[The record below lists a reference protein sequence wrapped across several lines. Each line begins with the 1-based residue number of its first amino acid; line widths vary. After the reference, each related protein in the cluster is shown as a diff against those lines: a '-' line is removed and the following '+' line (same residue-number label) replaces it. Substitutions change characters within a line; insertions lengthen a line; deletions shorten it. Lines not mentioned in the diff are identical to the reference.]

1 MHNILMIVRREYR
14 ERVRKP
20 SFWIGTLLFPTLMIG
35 MIFAQVGFAMLESQE
50 TLRIALVDQTGR
62 LHAAADLALAENKL
76 KSGERQYELLPES
89 VDGGAEAAFQRLRP
103 RILSGELFGALTV
116 GENIDADDNVH
127 YYTKNVGNADATRDL
142 ERALSRAL
150 MELRIER
157 ASLSVTPDQIAKL
170 TKRVEAQTVQV
181 SEEGESKRGFFSAY
195 FSTFIFVF
203 LLYMSLLIYGIMML
217 QGVLEEKSSRIMEV
231 LLGSVSPTQLMTGK
245 ILGIGLV
252 GLTQVLLYALTAGAA
267 RAFILAR
274 GAGGEMQGFV
284 EGFSPLKLAFFVLF
298 FVLGYFL
305 YVSLFAAI
313 GSVCNSMEEA
323 QNLQTPVVM
332 CLVIPMIATFL
343 LLKQPDSTASIVFSL
358 IPLFT
363 PMVMFMRIMVLTPPW
378 WQIALS
384 ILLMVGTIWLV
395 FRGVAKVFRIGVL
408 MYGKRP
414 TIPEIFRWAKS

>member
-35 MIFAQVGFAMLESQE
+35 MIFAQLGFAMLESQE
-50 TLRIALVDQTGR
+50 TLRFALVDATGR
-62 LHAAADLALAENKL
+62 LHAAADAAIASNKL
-76 KSGERQYELLPES
+76 KNGGRQYELVAEPA
-89 VDGGAEAAFQRLRP
+89 DGGLDAAFQRLKP
-103 RILSGELFGALTV
+103 KILSGELFGVVTV
-116 GENIDADDNVH
+116 GEQIDDDDNVH
-127 YYTKNVGNADATRDL
+127 YYTKNVGNGDATRAV
-142 ERALSRAL
+142 EIALSRAL
-150 MELRIER
+150 LELRIER
-157 ASLSVTPDQIAKL
+157 ASLNVTPEQIGKL
-170 TKRVEAQTVQV
+170 TKRVDAKTVQV
-181 SEEGESKRGFFSAY
+181 SEAGESKRGFLSAY
-195 FSTFIFVF
+195 LSTTIFVL

-245 ILGIGLV
+245 ILGIGAV
-252 GLTQVLLYALTAGAA
+252 GLTQVLLYAVTLWAG
-267 RAFILAR
+267 RAWILAR
-274 GAGGEMQGFV
+274 GAGGQMQGFV
-284 EGFSPLKLAFFVLF
+284 EGFSPLKLVFFVLF

-358 IPLFT
+358 IPMFT

-384 ILLMVGTIWLV
+384 LVLMVGTIWLV

-414 TIPEIFRWAKS
+414 TIPEIFRWARS